1 MDLIISALQHGNLKA
16 QFLCPSFCLS
26 DNQCSKSLMAIFR
39 QYNDATQHDVL
50 VVYGI

>member
-1 MDLIISALQHGNLKA
+1 MDLVVTALQHGNLKA

-26 DNQCSKSLMAIFR
+26 NNQSSKSLMAVFG
-39 QYNDATQHDVL
+39 QDNDTSQHDML